1 MVLCVLRDA
10 CHELFCVFENFCA
23 SGTQNAD
30 VTKSLGLTTTTQH
43 GQRFYEKDKFFKN
56 PCLGCLS
63 EH

>member
-10 CHELFCVFENFCA
+10 CQELFCVFWDLYA
-23 SGTQNAD
+23 SGMQDAE

-43 GQRFYEKDKFFKN
+43 GQRFYEKDKFLKN
-56 PCLGCLS
+56 PSLGCLS